1 MPDRIDV
8 RDAGRERL
16 PPGQIITQKWPVLHY
31 GTVPRVDLA
40 TWRFEVSGAVERPV
54 SLSWDELL
62 ALPRRETACDMHCVT
77 RWSRYDNVFEGV
89 PVQEVLAR
97 AGVKPGAAYVLVHA
111 EQNYTTNLP
120 LSDLDRPANLLALSH
135 NGEPLTP
142 EHGGPVRLLVPHLY
156 LWKSAKWVTGFQLLE
171 EDYPGFWE
179 QNGYHMRG
187 DPWREERYGR
197 PAGPRCG
204 VAEEALR
211 PGDGLGAGQF
221 NSFESCFWRPTRFSC
236 LAWQNRPDVR
246 RQRRRRTNGSPTSC
260 ARRTAGRGRLHGPSR
275 RPSAPSASGSPRW
288 SPTSDTT
295 WRRCP
300 SRRRASAAPC

>member
-1 MPDRIDV
+1 MTDRVDV
-8 RDAGRERL
+8 RDAVHDRL
-16 PPGQIITQKWPVLHY
+16 PPGQIVTRKWPVLHY
-31 GTVPRVDLA
+31 GTVPAVNLA
-40 TWRFEVSGAVERPV
+40 TWRFEVTGAVERPL
-54 SLSWDELL
+54 SLRWEELL
-62 ALPRRETACDMHCVT
+62 DFPRRETVCDMHCVT

-142 EHGGPVRLLVPHLY
+142 EHGGPIRLLVPHLY
-156 LWKSAKWVTGFQLLE
+156 LWKSAKWVRGFQLLE

-197 PAGPRCG
+197 ADPVRMRRGPR
-204 VAEEALR
+204 
-211 PGDGLGAGQF
+211 
-221 NSFESCFWRPTRFSC
+221 
-236 LAWQNRPDVR
+236 
-246 RQRRRRTNGSPTSC
+246 
-260 ARRTAGRGRLHGPSR
+260 
-275 RPSAPSASGSPRW
+275 
-288 SPTSDTT
+288 
-295 WRRCP
+295 
-300 SRRRASAAPC
+300 